1 MQEKYGAD
9 GFKFDAGDIGHYND
23 PELEFYDKS
32 ATSVDMCRY
41 WAKIGLDFPFNE
53 YRAGWKMG
61 GEALVQRLG
70 DKDYSWNAVGLL
82 IPDMIAAGLLGYA
95 YACPDMIGGGQFA
108 SFLGVDQT
116 KLDQE
121 LIVRSCQ
128 VHALM
133 PMMQFSVAPWRI
145 LDEKHLAI
153 CRDYARLHE
162 KMGAYILEQAYHA
175 AKTGEPII
183 RHMEYA
189 FPHQGFVDCKDQFML
204 GVRYLVAPVL
214 TKEHTRKVMLPEG
227 VWVDDTGKKFKGP
240 KTIEVTA
247 PLERLPWFEK
257 VK

>member
-1 MQEKYGAD
+1 
-9 GFKFDAGDIGHYND
+9 
-23 PELEFYDKS
+23 
-32 ATSVDMCRY
+32 
-41 WAKIGLDFPFNE
+41 
-53 YRAGWKMG
+53 MG

-162 KMGAYILEQAYHA
+162 D
-175 AKTGEPII
+175 GEHIFWNRRIMPQRPMSRSSGIWNMRFRTRDSLI
-183 RHMEYA
+183 ARINSCWVTDIWL
-189 FPHQGFVDCKDQFML
+189 P
-204 GVRYLVAPVL
+204 RY
-214 TKEHTRKVMLPEG
+214 
-227 VWVDDTGKKFKGP
+227 
-240 KTIEVTA
+240 
-247 PLERLPWFEK
+247 
-257 VK
+257 

>member
-108 SFLGVDQT
+108 SFLGVRPDEARSRVDRAFLPGT
-116 KLDQE
+116 CLD
-121 LIVRSCQ
+121 
-128 VHALM
+128 ADD
-133 PMMQFSVAPWRI
+133 AI
-145 LDEKHLAI
+145 LGGSLAHP
-153 CRDYARLHE
+153 R
-162 KMGAYILEQAYHA
+162 
-175 AKTGEPII
+175 
-183 RHMEYA
+183 
-189 FPHQGFVDCKDQFML
+189 
-204 GVRYLVAPVL
+204 
-214 TKEHTRKVMLPEG
+214 
-227 VWVDDTGKKFKGP
+227 
-240 KTIEVTA
+240 
-247 PLERLPWFEK
+247 
-257 VK
+257 

>member
-1 MQEKYGAD
+1 
-9 GFKFDAGDIGHYND
+9 
-23 PELEFYDKS
+23 
-32 ATSVDMCRY
+32 
-41 WAKIGLDFPFNE
+41 
-53 YRAGWKMG
+53 
-61 GEALVQRLG
+61 
-70 DKDYSWNAVGLL
+70 
-82 IPDMIAAGLLGYA
+82 MIAAGLLGYA

-175 AKTGEPII
+175 AKTTRGSLIARISSCWVTDIWLP
-183 RHMEYA
+183 
-189 FPHQGFVDCKDQFML
+189 
-204 GVRYLVAPVL
+204 RY
-214 TKEHTRKVMLPEG
+214 
-227 VWVDDTGKKFKGP
+227 
-240 KTIEVTA
+240 
-247 PLERLPWFEK
+247 
-257 VK
+257 

>member
-1 MQEKYGAD
+1 
-9 GFKFDAGDIGHYND
+9 
-23 PELEFYDKS
+23 
-32 ATSVDMCRY
+32 
-41 WAKIGLDFPFNE
+41 
-53 YRAGWKMG
+53 
-61 GEALVQRLG
+61 
-70 DKDYSWNAVGLL
+70 
-82 IPDMIAAGLLGYA
+82 
-95 YACPDMIGGGQFA
+95 MIGGGQFA

-175 AKTGEPII
+175 AKTDEPII

-204 GVRYLVAPVL
+204 GDRYLVAPVL